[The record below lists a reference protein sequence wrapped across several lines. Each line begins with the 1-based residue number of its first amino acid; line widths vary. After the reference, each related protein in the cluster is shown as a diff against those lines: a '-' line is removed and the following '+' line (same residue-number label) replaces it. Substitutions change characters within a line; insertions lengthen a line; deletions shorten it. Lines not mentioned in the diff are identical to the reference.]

1 MAIRMPTRVNLNTAN
16 RDLQS
21 GSRSQTPRLG
31 SGPKNSGKATGQKGR
46 RRRYELEDLEP
57 AIRPIF
63 KKFGTVSINAKLLT
77 ARLLPFNN
85 PTPEL
90 AQAAVDGVEDDSG
103 IRVQL
108 REKEPPYE
116 IVSAAFVLVLV
127 DTQRTDATVHE
138 ILIRLREWRN
148 ELGASGEAAAD
159 YYVGLL
165 RDEIRRELLDR
176 GITDT
181 DTRYKDEMKNRI
193 SAEMRLLL
201 GNANDLM
208 RPFWWKEWVDK
219 NNKSVTI
226 KLRGALQEKNSDH
239 HSLSQGFFKFP
250 VILYVFG
257 AHLDACKINVDDID
271 DYCKPP
277 QVGALM
283 LSIMAVSNSVSS
295 KYIFDRQTSYLS
307 IQAERGLAFWCQGE
321 KNIPSGMEKWF
332 SVEKWRDDQY
342 IVDYDGANVKDKR
355 QKILQKYV
363 EALDDAQWVSI
374 FMAALEL
381 RAEWNTKRHPR
392 EKNERVSTI
401 DLSPAEDDD
410 LDDAGWDYHVHSDP
424 ITGP

>member
-1 MAIRMPTRVNLNTAN
+1 M
-16 RDLQS
+16 
-21 GSRSQTPRLG
+21 
-31 SGPKNSGKATGQKGR
+31 
-46 RRRYELEDLEP
+46 
-57 AIRPIF
+57 F
-63 KKFGTVSINAKLLT
+63 KKFGTVSLNAKLIT
-77 ARLLPFNN
+77 ARLLPFTN
-85 PTPEL
+85 PDPKL
-90 AQAAVDGVEDDSG
+90 AQAAVDGAECDNT
-103 IRVQL
+103 IQL

-116 IVSAAFVLVLV
+116 V
-127 DTQRTDATVHE
+127 

-159 YYVGLL
+159 HYVGLL
-165 RDEIRRELLDR
+165 QDAIRHELLDR
-176 GITDT
+176 GIPDT
-181 DTRYKDEMKNRI
+181 DDRYKDEMKSRI
-193 SAEMRLLL
+193 SDEIKFLL
-201 GNANDLM
+201 GKANDLM
-208 RPFWWKEWVDK
+208 RPFWWKEWDDK
-219 NNKSVTI
+219 NNK
-226 KLRGALQEKNSDH
+226 R
-239 HSLSQGFFKFP
+239 GFFKFP

-283 LSIMAVSNSVSS
+283 LSIMA
-295 KYIFDRQTSYLS
+295 
-307 IQAERGLAFWCQGE
+307 AERGLAFWCQGE